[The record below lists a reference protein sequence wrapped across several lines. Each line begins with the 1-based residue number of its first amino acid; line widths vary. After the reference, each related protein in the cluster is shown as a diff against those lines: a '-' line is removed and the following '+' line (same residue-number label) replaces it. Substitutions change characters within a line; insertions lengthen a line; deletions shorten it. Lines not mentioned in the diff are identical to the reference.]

1 MLLISN
7 VLWAYAM
14 VMTKI
19 FKDYTPSQIN
29 FHFGCTV
36 TLVSSLAYCSMGSD
50 TNFTFEKLLKVFFLT
65 AVPTALTNHLHI
77 TALKTVNS
85 TGLLMIVS
93 FSMVIMGYMM
103 SIFFY
108 NESQNPICTMG
119 AVMIVGGVSKAIY
132 GKMG

>member
-1 MLLISN
+1 MLVISN
-7 VLWAYAM
+7 VLWAYVM

-29 FHFGCTV
+29 FHFGCTMA
-36 TLVSSLAYCSMGSD
+36 LISSLAYCSMGSD
-50 TNFTFEKLLKVFFLT
+50 TNFTFEKLLKVFSLT
-65 AVPTALTNHLHI
+65 AVPTALTNYLYTI
-77 TALKTVNS
+77 ALKKVKN
-85 TGLLMIVS
+85 TGLLLIVS

-119 AVMIVGGVSKAIY
+119 VVMIVGYYSK
-132 GKMG
+132 GE